1 MRVLKIHNGNTNNS
15 TATWTGV
22 YTELFE
28 ISDNWFG
35 GSSGAQYVEV
45 APQNG
50 GLDERL
56 RNIVIERN
64 LFSGTTGAQGGR
76 QLMASAVNKT
86 VRDNVFYM
94 PGNGTSTYAI
104 LGAQLAQR
112 GSAIQPPVTGSEAYN
127 NTCYVPSG
135 GAYQSCIGLDTT
147 GSMGSPAA
155 NSYAQQQ
162 PVLRRRRPMPR
173 STILAAAIRYRTTR
187 HRPLPSPG
195 FTNGSGSFS
204 VISDFKPT
212 GNSSGA
218 MTVPVWSDAL
228 GVVWSSGWN
237 LGALHQ

>member
-1 MRVLKIHNGNTNNS
+1 MS
-15 TATWTGV
+15 A
-22 YTELFE
+22 
-28 ISDNWFG
+28 
-35 GSSGAQYVEV
+35 
-45 APQNG
+45 QNG

-56 RNIVIERN
+56 RNFVIERN

-76 QLMASAVNKT
+76 QLMASAVNET

-112 GSAIQPPVTGSEAYN
+112 GTVQPPVTGGEAYN

-155 NSYAQQQ
+155 NSYARNN
-162 PVLRRRRPMPR
+162 LFYGASGL
-173 STILAAAIRYRTTR
+173 STVHDTGSGNTV
-187 HRPLPSPG
+187 SNNTVTSGTNPG
-195 FTNGSGSFS
+195 FANASGTFS

-212 GNSSGA
+212 GNDSGA

-228 GVVWSSGWN
+228 GVLWSSGWN

>member
-1 MRVLKIHNGNTNNS
+1 MVRISAGRFGVIENNTIENANNIGAVLKIHNGNTNNS

-35 GSSGAQYVEV
+35 GSSGGQYVEA
-45 APQNG
+45 APQNA

-56 RNIVIERN
+56 RNFVIERN

-76 QLMASAVNKT
+76 QLMASAVNET

-112 GSAIQPPVTGSEAYN
+112 GTVQPPVTGAEAYN

-147 GSMGSPAA
+147 GSMGSPG
-155 NSYAQQQ
+155 QQ
-162 PVLRRRRPMPR
+162 
-173 STILAAAIRYRTTR
+173 
-187 HRPLPSPG
+187 
-195 FTNGSGSFS
+195 
-204 VISDFKPT
+204 
-212 GNSSGA
+212 
-218 MTVPVWSDAL
+218 
-228 GVVWSSGWN
+228 
-237 LGALHQ
+237 